1 MTARCGSGDR
11 LRSSGTAPPGA
22 LWEAPGCRWP
32 PQTAR
37 TTVRTTTS
45 AMEWFNNKLSKKS
58 HMKKPLCC
66 PLVWTVKWQFS
77 KKVVKSNHT
86 FLTLSPLDNRQEF
99 VRIQSAKNDKFKHTR
114 DWQSSCRVGCF
125 LCSGHL
131 RRTRYHPHLNLITL
145 DKEFMCQVIKKA
157 TIWGTKKVCQYYW
170 KCWSQGISG
179 W

>member
-1 MTARCGSGDR
+1 
-11 LRSSGTAPPGA
+11 
-22 LWEAPGCRWP
+22 
-32 PQTAR
+32 
-37 TTVRTTTS
+37 
-45 AMEWFNNKLSKKS
+45 
-58 HMKKPLCC
+58 MKKPLCC

-131 RRTRYHPHLNLITL
+131 RHKVSSSPESYHFGQRIHVPSDKKGHNLRYQKGVSILLEMLIPGYLRVVKNLVLKYPEEVILVFWTVYWRALFHQKAKCVLNPSLHCPGDQKIPSVYMYL
-145 DKEFMCQVIKKA
+145 HIKFF
-157 TIWGTKKVCQYYW
+157 TP
-170 KCWSQGISG
+170 
-179 W
+179 